1 MVIELNE
8 DNLFHSW
15 TFVKV
20 YTKQEKLE
28 KSNLISRIN

>member
-15 TFVKV
+15 TLLQL
-20 YTKQEKLE
+20 YTEEQKL
-28 KSNLISRIN
+28 KFYFDF